1 MRSLL
6 KIKVN
11 SLAGKLIIGIGGLM
25 VLVGF
30 LFALTFNKQF
40 PDVPLEK
47 TFAYGGPFVV
57 IITVILF
64 LILYFFVTKP
74 LSYLVEGMKRL
85 SAGDMEYRINIQ
97 SDDEIGLLAHSFN
110 SMADEL
116 KEYREKMENWT
127 KNLEEEVQKKTC
139 DIYKAQEQLIN
150 TEKLASLGRM
160 AAGVAHEIN
169 NPLTGIVTFSHLM
182 LKRTPPENVLDIE
195 DLNTI
200 IDQAE
205 RCAKII
211 KGLLGFSRKTASEKK
226 LVNLNTLVSNTL
238 EMVKHQSRFLNIH
251 FDLLLDSK
259 LPEVIIDPNQIQQV
273 LLNLLINAADAM
285 QQKGKITLATRLIEK
300 GAAKFV
306 EFEITD
312 TGPAIPEDLIGKIFE
327 PFFTTKPAGKGTGL
341 GLAVSYGI
349 IKKHEGTI
357 FVKNS
362 PGSGASFFIHLP
374 VPSQAA

>member
-64 LILYFFVTKP
+64 LILYFFVAKP

-85 SAGDMEYRINIQ
+85 SAGDMDYRINIQ

-182 LKRTPPENVLDIE
+182 LKRTPPENILDIE

-226 LVNLNTLVSNTL
+226 MVNLNTLVSNTL

-251 FDLLLDSK
+251 FDLLLDSA

-374 VPSQAA
+374 VLSQAA